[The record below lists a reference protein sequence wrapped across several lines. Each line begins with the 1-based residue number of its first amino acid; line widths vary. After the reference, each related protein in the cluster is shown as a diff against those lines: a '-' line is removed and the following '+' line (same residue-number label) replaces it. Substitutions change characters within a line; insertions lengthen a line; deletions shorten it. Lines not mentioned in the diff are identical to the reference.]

1 MVGLARPLPGKEV
14 AMVDPARIRVTG
26 PLVAHRQGLWDA
38 LLALGYRPLSSVNL
52 LRLTAHLSRWLH
64 ERGLSLAEV
73 TPERITAF
81 CAARR
86 RAGYTQFLTPRALA
100 PILRYLRQ
108 AGVVPPPPAP
118 PEPTG
123 LERLVHDYTEY
134 LLHERA
140 LTVLAARAY
149 GDIARQFLGSRLSA
163 APPAALELTAS
174 DVTSFVL
181 AAASRY
187 ATGTTKYLVTALRAL
202 LRYLYREGR
211 LAADLTGAV
220 PAVAGWR
227 LRGLPTGLAADQVPR
242 LLRSCDRRRPIG
254 RRDHAVLLLLV
265 RLGLRAG
272 EVAGLGL
279 DDIDWPAGEF
289 LIRGKG
295 RREDPLPLP
304 ADVGAALAHYLRTS
318 RPRTSARQVFLGA
331 RAPHRA
337 LSSGAISMIARRAGA
352 HAGLPATS
360 AHRLRHTAA
369 TQLLRGGAS
378 LDEIAQVL
386 RHRSHDTTAIYAK
399 VDHRALSAV
408 TRAWPGATR

>member
-1 MVGLARPLPGKEV
+1 
-14 AMVDPARIRVTG
+14 MVDPARVRVTG
-26 PLVAHRQGLWDA
+26 PFVAHHQSLWDA
-38 LLALGYRPLSSVNL
+38 LLALGYSPLSALNL
-52 LRLTAHLSRWLH
+52 LRVTAHLSRWLQ
-64 ERGLSLAEV
+64 ERELSLADI

-81 CAARR
+81 FEARR

-100 PILRYLRQ
+100 PMLTYLRQ
-108 AGVVPPPPAP
+108 AGAVPPPPAA

-123 LERLVHDYTEY
+123 LDRLVQDYTGY

-140 LTVLAARAY
+140 ITVSTARAY
-149 GDIARQFLGSRLSA
+149 GDIARRFL
-163 APPAALELTAS
+163 APRFPSEPRGPLALTAR
-174 DVTSFVL
+174 DVTAFVL
-181 AAASRY
+181 AAAARY

-202 LRYLYREGR
+202 LRYLYLDGR

-227 LRGLPTGLAADQVPR
+227 LRGLPTALAADQVPR
-242 LLRSCDRRRPIG
+242 LLRSADRRRPIG

-272 EVAGLGL
+272 EVARLGL
-279 DDIDWPAGEF
+279 DDINWPAGEV

-295 RREDPLPLP
+295 RREDRLPLP
-304 ADVGAALAHYLRTS
+304 ADVGTALARYLRRS
-318 RPRTSARQVFLGA
+318 RPQTTARQVFLDM

-337 LSSGAISMIARRAGA
+337 LSPSAVSTIARRAGA

-399 VDHRALSAV
+399 VDRRAL
-408 TRAWPGATR
+408 RAAIRPWPGATR

>member
-1 MVGLARPLPGKEV
+1 MVALSRQLPGKEGT
-14 AMVDPARIRVTG
+14 MVDPARIRVTG

-38 LLALGYRPLSSVNL
+38 LLALGYRPLSAGNL
-52 LRLTAHLSRWLH
+52 LRVTAHLSRWLQ

-73 TPERITAF
+73 TSEGITAF
-81 CAARR
+81 FEARR

-100 PILRYLRQ
+100 PILGYLRQ
-108 AGVVPPPPAP
+108 AGAVPPPPAA

-123 LERLVHDYTEY
+123 LDRVLHDYTHY

-140 LTVLAARAY
+140 LTVPAARAY
-149 GDIARQFLGSRLSA
+149 GDVARRFLGSRFTSE
-163 APPAALELTAS
+163 PPPTLEITARE
-174 DVTSFVL
+174 VTSFVL
-181 AAASRY
+181 ATASRY
-187 ATGTTKYLVTALRAL
+187 ATGTTKYVVTALRAL
-202 LRYLYREGR
+202 LRYLYLEGR

-227 LRGLPTGLAADQVPR
+227 LRGLPTALAADQVPR
-242 LLRSCDRRRPIG
+242 LLRSCDRRRGSG

-272 EVAGLGL
+272 EVAGLSL
-279 DDIDWPAGEF
+279 DDIDWPAGEV

-295 RREDPLPLP
+295 RREDRLPLP
-304 ADVGAALAHYLRTS
+304 ADVGAALAHYLRTG
-318 RPRTSARQVFLGA
+318 RPRTIARQVFLGT

-337 LSSGAISMIARRAGA
+337 LSPAAVSTIARQAGV

-360 AHRLRHTAA
+360 AHRLRRTAA
-369 TQLLRGGAS
+369 TELLRGGAS

-399 VDHRALSAV
+399 VDHRALRAV
-408 TRAWPGATR
+408 IRPWPGAAL